1 MRTQVRSS
9 TPRLRPVACIGTEW
23 KKICA
28 GVTASRAVRQY
39 LATLDDAAFRA
50 ASEVTPG
57 LSLNA
62 QDR

>member
-1 MRTQVRSS
+1 M
-9 TPRLRPVACIGTEW
+9 
-23 KKICA
+23 
-28 GVTASRAVRQY
+28 RQY
-39 LATLDDAAFRA
+39 LAILNDAAFRA